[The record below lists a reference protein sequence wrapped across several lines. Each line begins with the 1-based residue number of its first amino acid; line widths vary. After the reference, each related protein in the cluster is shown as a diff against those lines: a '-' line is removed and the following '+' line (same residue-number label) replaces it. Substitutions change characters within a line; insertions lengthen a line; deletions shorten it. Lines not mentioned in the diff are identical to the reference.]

1 MGGRK
6 VVIEGSH
13 YCPPGESQVTARDS
27 VPRLRARW
35 LADATPS
42 AHPMPRCASSAGRRG
57 AYTPGLQF
65 ALPCFAS
72 PRQTADLIR
81 PQPVAHLGLSL
92 EPSTGSLRLL
102 IILPSL
108 VHTYPLLLSSFSKT
122 APVPLLSCQSYPM
135 PTNHLQLPM
144 PRPFVHPC
152 HSCGARSSLRPST

>member
-6 VVIEGSH
+6 VVIEVIIVRLESRKSLLGTLCLVCAH
-13 YCPPGESQVTARDS
+13 AGWPMRPRQLIRCPVVR
-27 VPRLRARW
+27 VL
-35 LADATPS
+35 LADE
-42 AHPMPRCASSAGRRG
+42 
-57 AYTPGLQF
+57 
-65 ALPCFAS
+65 
-72 PRQTADLIR
+72 
-81 PQPVAHLGLSL
+81 PVAHLGLSL

-152 HSCGARSSLRPST
+152 HSCGVRSSLRLST